1 MNNRGYF
8 IAALIGA
15 VITFLALEMC
25 KETPKPETKTITRDS
40 LVIIHDTV
48 FKGEGKGKL
57 KFTYAQ
63 ASGGVLQR
71 KVIAGTTDTALTPSP
86 LICDTITGFIATL
99 DTIQNRDTLHLE
111 YSYPASLFRYRLSR
125 QADSII
131 LKNRET
137 TVTTYIE
144 SPWYDQTKYSVPIVV
159 LVMFGIFAVS
169 R

>member
-1 MNNRGYF
+1 MNSGYF

-15 VITFLALEMC
+15 VITFLALETC
-25 KETPKPETKTITRDS
+25 RETPKPETKTITRDS

-57 KFTYAQ
+57 KYTYAPV
-63 ASGGVLQR
+63 SGGVLQR
-71 KVIAGTTDTALTPSP
+71 KVIAGTTDTTLTPSP